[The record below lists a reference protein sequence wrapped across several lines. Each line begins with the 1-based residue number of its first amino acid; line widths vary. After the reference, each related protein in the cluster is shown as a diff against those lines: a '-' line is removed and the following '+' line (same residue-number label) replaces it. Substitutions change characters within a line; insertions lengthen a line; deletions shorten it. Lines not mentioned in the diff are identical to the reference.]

1 MPLLSVR
8 SLDAVGYS
16 TAPLARTFASLVRNE
31 NALFVVM
38 HVCTFIHSLPL
49 SGSRFLVD
57 AYWEYCISLDVSMG
71 TLGEAIMDFHPR
83 DCFNSWY
90 LVFSSPA
97 SQTHEVRQ
105 VFASTS

>member
-1 MPLLSVR
+1 LSVR

-38 HVCTFIHSLPL
+38 HVCTFIKSLRCNKLLNHSLPL

-71 TLGEAIMDFHPR
+71 TLGEVIMDFHQEIV
-83 DCFNSWY
+83 
-90 LVFSSPA
+90 LTA
-97 SQTHEVRQ
+97 GI
-105 VFASTS
+105 